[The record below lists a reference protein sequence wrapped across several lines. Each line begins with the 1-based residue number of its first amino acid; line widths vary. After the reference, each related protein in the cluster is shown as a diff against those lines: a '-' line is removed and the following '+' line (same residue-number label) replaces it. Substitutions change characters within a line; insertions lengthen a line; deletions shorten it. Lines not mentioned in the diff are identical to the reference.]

1 MLEDLQRNIVYVPIS
16 KELLPSL
23 KEWSEPVRFRV
34 ELVNLGANR
43 TELSLVF
50 ERLELQPVELS
61 KGRGA

>member
-1 MLEDLQRNIVYVPIS
+1 MLEDRERNVVYVPIS
-16 KELLPSL
+16 KELLPKL

-34 ELVNLGANR
+34 ETTRHGAGR

-50 ERLELQPVELS
+50 ERLELTPIELT